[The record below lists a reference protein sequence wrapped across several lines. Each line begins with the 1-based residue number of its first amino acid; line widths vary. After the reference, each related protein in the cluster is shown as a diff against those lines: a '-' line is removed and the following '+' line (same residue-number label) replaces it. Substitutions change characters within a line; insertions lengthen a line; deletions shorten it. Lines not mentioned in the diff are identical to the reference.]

1 MYPIED
7 IQLANILENDK
18 DDTFRNYDLNYKNL
32 LIETEKKGSS
42 PTHQQLTRRWI
53 EMFENLEKS
62 YDDPEEGLKRF
73 TQAYLACVSAV
84 DDNIGQVINAID
96 NSRLKDNTII
106 ILVSDHGWTM
116 GEKDHVYK
124 NSLWE
129 ESTRI
134 PMTIRAPGV
143 TKFKSKVTHPVS
155 LIDIFPTLQDICNLK
170 GNITKDKKPYKAD
183 GFSLK
188 PFLKNGRCTFYKQP
202 TKEFLL
208 EMIWTQLSEG
218 EKYDFVYILDKVNKP
233 AIAAKIA
240 KIKNIIGPGFKNQKK
255 WLTVKNF
262 LNEEDLKLNYSE
274 RSQKLL
280 KINSITIEN
289 KYPNLE
295 IDVESLKKN
304 NSDLILDG
312 KKIAFGVDSFED
324 YKMWY
329 EEDFIKLADLL
340 FEKKLFN
347 YVYLIC
353 SPEKSHIAKK
363 IIAESN
369 KNYFIDCSN
378 KDLQGVI
385 LAIKNSDFFLGNNSG
400 PLNLAAALG
409 IKSFGLIAND
419 PVSELKY
426 SKIIPIV
433 PKDYVDN
440 VWHRDRK
447 GMKNLKPD
455 EVFNQVIENL

>member
-1 MYPIED
+1 MNKICIVYTHHKLGDLIW
-7 IQLANILENDK
+7 QLPYIKAISQHHQTNIDLVVREKTQAQNILKDLKHINQIFYND
-18 DDTFRNYDLNYKNL
+18 FRKGL
-32 LIETEKKGSS
+32 LY
-42 PTHQQLTRRWI
+42 W
-53 EMFENLEKS
+53 
-62 YDDPEEGLKRF
+62 
-73 TQAYLACVSAV
+73 V
-84 DDNIGQVINAID
+84 DVFKLIKV
-96 NSRLKDNTII
+96 
-106 ILVSDHGWTM
+106 
-116 GEKDHVYK
+116 
-124 NSLWE
+124 
-129 ESTRI
+129 
-134 PMTIRAPGV
+134 
-143 TKFKSKVTHPVS
+143 FKS
-155 LIDIFPTLQDICNLK
+155 
-170 GNITKDKKPYKAD
+170 
-183 GFSLK
+183 
-188 PFLKNGRCTFYKQP
+188 
-202 TKEFLL
+202 
-208 EMIWTQLSEG
+208 

-304 NSDLILDG
+304 NSNLLVNG
-312 KKIAFGVDSFED
+312 KKIAFGVDSF
-324 YKMWY
+324 
-329 EEDFIKLADLL
+329 EDFIKLADLL
-340 FEKKLFN
+340 FEKKLFD

-440 VWHRDRK
+440 VWHRDRN